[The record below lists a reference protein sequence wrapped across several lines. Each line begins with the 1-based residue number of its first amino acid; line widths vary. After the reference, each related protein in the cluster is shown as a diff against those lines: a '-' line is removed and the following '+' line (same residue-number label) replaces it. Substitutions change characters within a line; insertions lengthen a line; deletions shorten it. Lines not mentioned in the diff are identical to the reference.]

1 MDSDEVMLI
10 RRAQQGDSQAF
21 DQLVRRHDRQVL
33 SLAYD
38 LTGNIEDAK
47 DIYQEVF
54 LRTYR
59 RIQSFRFESAFSTWL
74 YRITLN
80 CALSFRRRRMQEDL
94 LSLESWQG
102 SGNLISRTADPHTE
116 AEGADFRAR
125 MEKALACLS
134 AKERAVFV
142 LRHYHGHKLTEISEL
157 MNTKLGTVKNYL
169 FRATQK
175 MRRQLSVDLEE

>member
-102 SGNLISRTADPHTE
+102 
-116 AEGADFRAR
+116 
-125 MEKALACLS
+125 
-134 AKERAVFV
+134 
-142 LRHYHGHKLTEISEL
+142 
-157 MNTKLGTVKNYL
+157 
-169 FRATQK
+169 
-175 MRRQLSVDLEE
+175 